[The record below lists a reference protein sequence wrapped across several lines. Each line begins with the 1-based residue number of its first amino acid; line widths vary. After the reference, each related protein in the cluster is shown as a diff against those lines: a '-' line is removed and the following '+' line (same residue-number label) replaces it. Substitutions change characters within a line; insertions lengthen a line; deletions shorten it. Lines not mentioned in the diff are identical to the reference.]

1 MYFSPLAVLLLA
13 PLGTMASQVNLNVY
27 SFFTTYIPLAFL
39 ALSIKAP
46 LSSAKTY
53 NRPSADSSFD
63 TPQPTTTTN
72 CQQYAGSAYPSLG
85 QTVGGPYG
93 SQSMLWVSA
102 TDRCYDTCGRK
113 YRISFFFFIC
123 IPSSSASVSLRFPPL
138 FVVRNTA
145 NELFCKNP
153 ACSASEQGARQRRL
167 GAGGLWVLVGGGKRI
182 LCIWSMLCMYVCMYV
197 SSWNL
202 LG

>member
-1 MYFSPLAVLLLA
+1 MHFSPLAVLLLA

-63 TPQPTTTTN
+63 TPQPTTATN

-102 TDRCYDTCGRK
+102 TDRCYDTCGRR
-113 YRISFFFFIC
+113 YRTSFFYIIC
-123 IPSSSASVSLRFPPL
+123 IPSSSASVSLHFPLL
-138 FVVRNTA
+138 FFTQSIPSSLLRHTS
-145 NELFCKNP
+145 FPFQNP
-153 ACSASEQGARQRRL
+153 FLIYIYIYIYYNRL
-167 GAGGLWVLVGGGKRI
+167 ETDPNP
-182 LCIWSMLCMYVCMYV
+182 
-197 SSWNL
+197 SSGQNPRS
-202 LG
+202 